1 MSHISARGG
10 LLRCIPPARR
20 PEPAQLLP
28 PCCYCTAAAMLAWC
42 RRLLA
47 AHLLQEG
54 LQASASGQ
62 ISSSS
67 SSSSDPEPA
76 AATAPF
82 HVARSTRWPCLQ
94 FGLPCSPVGSNTFA
108 GALIMC
114 NDTAVDRDGRA
125 CCSAQHYADPLD
137 RLCYTTPTEVR
148 DALSVVPEGNKLIG
162 VVDGESDM
170 GGPTLSY
177 SEFWDPLDGGRY
189 RGPWGD
195 NMTAFVSGRW
205 RRWMAEYKK
214 VGGRVDVLHV
224 DAEWSDWYISRG
236 FAKQRSSDD
245 NRTGVWAAV
254 AADPRWPALQA
265 RLNAAGKS
273 FAADFTDISDMA
285 TWPLNSTV
293 DLRAHV
299 WDSVMFERT
308 AEIVNASYFEPIRV
322 SFPDGTS
329 CTLHG
334 P

>member
-1 MSHISARGG
+1 MSHISARRG

-114 NDTAVDRDGRA
+114 NDTAVDREGRA

-162 VVDGESDM
+162 VVDGE
-170 GGPTLSY
+170 
-177 SEFWDPLDGGRY
+177 
-189 RGPWGD
+189 
-195 NMTAFVSGRW
+195 
-205 RRWMAEYKK
+205 
-214 VGGRVDVLHV
+214 
-224 DAEWSDWYISRG
+224 
-236 FAKQRSSDD
+236 
-245 NRTGVWAAV
+245 
-254 AADPRWPALQA
+254 
-265 RLNAAGKS
+265 
-273 FAADFTDISDMA
+273 
-285 TWPLNSTV
+285 
-293 DLRAHV
+293 
-299 WDSVMFERT
+299 
-308 AEIVNASYFEPIRV
+308 
-322 SFPDGTS
+322 
-329 CTLHG
+329 
-334 P
+334 